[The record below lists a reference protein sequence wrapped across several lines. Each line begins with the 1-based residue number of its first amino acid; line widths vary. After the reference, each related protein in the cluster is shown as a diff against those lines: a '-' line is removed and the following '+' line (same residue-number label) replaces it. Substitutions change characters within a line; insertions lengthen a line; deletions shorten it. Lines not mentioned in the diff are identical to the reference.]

1 MLYLAEVQKQKGG
14 LLSNGKAELKLLAC
28 QRNDQSWSSITEEL
42 ITAEEASKLNDGAM
56 VMVEL
61 SPQRQVQRIQ
71 EAGKPLVNILQNYSR
86 QVEKFKAKEEEI
98 DQWKESLTF
107 QAQELSRREL
117 EMEDRIAQ
125 LQQLEEECQN
135 LDSQQQAV
143 DSSRAEFER
152 LTAEIERNRQELEGA
167 WEHLRG
173 EQRRLEENQAE
184 YQQGTFVDA
193 ARAALLRELL
203 DRLANGVPATD
214 AVIEHLGFAV
224 EMTDMQQELI
234 NPHWQKFQLRK
245 AEVEQQQVEIEGLL
259 EEFAEIQNELQ
270 ISETALD
277 HQTSELKDNI
287 AKLNSKQE
295 YVVILR
301 GYLRYQEDMYQQM
314 YSLAAMSGSV
324 ALDESFDIEAFE
336 SMPLEELEQTVRDL
350 QDKLSIDSSFVN
362 DQELELKYKQETI
375 EDLKQK
381 ISQTT
386 DSDRA
391 LYEEELTDEKDLYQM
406 LNETLVGQRRNLLQ
420 RQDQL
425 RAHQT
430 VLLRRQGKGLTS
442 EQQENQADL
451 IPILAQIESQRR
463 QQSDEL
469 QSMER
474 EIEQI
479 QASIDLTQ
487 GMIESQI
494 QEMEEKRQELRVKEE
509 NLQLFQ
515 TAQAESKAVL
525 EFYEET
531 LQPIQDSVDG
541 LRQKLQGVSDSLT
554 LVQESGNSQHEAVN
568 EMREVLMSFIAQPEL
583 ATS

>member
-1 MLYLAEVQKQKGG
+1 VLYLAEVQKQKGG

-28 QRNDQSWSSITEEL
+28 QRNDQSWSSIAEEL

-152 LTAEIERNRQELEGA
+152 LTEEIERNRQELEGA

-214 AVIEHLGFAV
+214 TVLEHLGFAV

-324 ALDESFDIEAFE
+324 SLDESFDIEAFE
-336 SMPLEELEQTVRDL
+336 SMPLEELEQTVKDL
-350 QDKLSIDSSFVN
+350 QEKLSVDSSFVN

-381 ISQTT
+381 ISQTA

-391 LYEEELTDEKDLYQM
+391 LYEEELKDEKDLYQM

-474 EIEQI
+474 EVEQI
-479 QASIDLTQ
+479 QASIDLTE

-541 LRQKLQGVSDSLT
+541 LRQKLQGVGDSLT
-554 LVQESGNSQHEAVN
+554 LVQESGNSQQEAVN
-568 EMREVLMSFIAQPEL
+568 EMREILMSFIAQPEL

>member
-1 MLYLAEVQKQKGG
+1 VLYLAEVQKQKGG
-14 LLSNGKAELKLLAC
+14 LLSGGKAELKLLAC
-28 QRNDQSWSSITEEL
+28 QRNDQSWSSITEEV

-86 QVEKFKAKEEEI
+86 LVEKFKAKEEEI

-117 EMEDRIAQ
+117 EMEDRMAQ

-152 LTAEIERNRQELEGA
+152 LTEEIERNRQELEGA

-203 DRLANGVPATD
+203 DRLANGVPAT
-214 AVIEHLGFAV
+214 AVGEHLGFAV
-224 EMTDMQQELI
+224 EMTDMQQELL

-245 AEVEQQQVEIEGLL
+245 TEVEQQQVEIEGLL
-259 EEFAEIQNELQ
+259 EEFAEIQNELE

-391 LYEEELTDEKDLYQM
+391 LYEEELKDEKDLYQM

-469 QSMER
+469 QSLER

-494 QEMEEKRQELRVKEE
+494 QEMGEKRQELRVKEE

-515 TAQAESKAVL
+515 TAQAESKAIL

>member
-14 LLSNGKAELKLLAC
+14 LLSGGKAELKLLAC
-28 QRNDQSWSSITEEL
+28 QRNDQSWSSITEEV

-117 EMEDRIAQ
+117 DMEDRIAQ
-125 LQQLEEECQN
+125 LQQMEEECQN

-152 LTAEIERNRQELEGA
+152 LTEEIERNRQELEGA

-203 DRLANGVPATD
+203 DRLTNSVPTTD
-214 AVIEHLGFAV
+214 AVVEHLGFAV
-224 EMTDMQQELI
+224 EMTDMQQGLLDS
-234 NPHWQKFQLRK
+234 HWEKFQLRK
-245 AEVEQQQVEIEGLL
+245 TEVEQQQVEIEALL
-259 EEFAEIQNELQ
+259 AEFAEIQNELQ

-324 ALDESFDIEAFE
+324 ALDESFDIEALE
-336 SMPLEELEQTVRDL
+336 LMPLEELEQTVKDL
-350 QDKLSIDSSFVN
+350 QEKLSIDSSFVN

-381 ISQTT
+381 ISQTA

-391 LYEEELTDEKDLYQM
+391 VYEEELKDEKDLYQM

-494 QEMEEKRQELRVKEE
+494 QEMEEKRQELKVKEE

-525 EFYEET
+525 EFYEEA

-541 LRQKLQGVSDSLT
+541 LRQKLQGVNDSLT
-554 LVQESGNSQHEAVN
+554 QVQESGNSQHEVVD
-568 EMREVLMSFIAQPEL
+568 EMRETLMSFIAQPEL